1 MSEHVLTTLKP
12 VVLANDDFQDS
23 EQTFVKKEY
32 TDYNFNMSQETSVK
46 EVYTPASSFECGQRY
61 VSEQHI
67 NVSARNMVNV
77 TSENVAD
84 LFDDI
89 TYQSSVKLSSVYHLD
104 DFIQLYK
111 DLPKDLFQS
120 GILSDNN
127 SDERQ
132 LKHLRRKLFS
142 ELKAFEFIPFAPG
155 TNLKRRKNNNR
166 GEGAVM
172 KLCGDIYVLTSILDG
187 APFDNLKQ
195 LDKFFQVFITK

>member
-32 TDYNFNMSQETSVK
+32 TDYNFNMSQETSAK

-67 NVSARNMVNV
+67 NVSARSM
-77 TSENVAD
+77 
-84 LFDDI
+84 
-89 TYQSSVKLSSVYHLD
+89 SSVKLSSVYHLD
-104 DFIQLYK
+104 DVIQLYR
-111 DLPKDLFQS
+111 DLPNDLFQS
-120 GILSDNN
+120 RILSDNN

-132 LKHLRRKLFS
+132 LKHLRGKLFS
-142 ELKAFEFIPFAPG
+142 ELKAFEDFPFAPG
-155 TNLKRRKNNNR
+155 TDLKRRKNNNR
-166 GEGAVM
+166 GEGAVT

-187 APFDNLKQ
+187 APFDDLKDLISSSKYSSQ
-195 LDKFFQVFITK
+195 MRQFNWLLFFTK